1 MGPLPTAPEPVRPPA
16 PPPKPPAAPA
26 PPPAPAT
33 SLEDD
38 LTAVINRLVS
48 SFAHSLESMAQMPK
62 ADRDAIHRVE
72 LKRMADGCASVL
84 EQHGIPDSPHVAH
97 VMTLSC
103 DKVIKDAK
111 RHALDSFSDG
121 RLEQALYQL
130 CIDFVPLQGN

>member
-1 MGPLPTAPEPVRPPA
+1 M
-16 PPPKPPAAPA
+16 
-26 PPPAPAT
+26 
-33 SLEDD
+33 
-38 LTAVINRLVS
+38 INRLVS

-72 LKRMADGCASVL
+72 LKRMAEGCAAVL
-84 EQHGIPDSPHVAH
+84 EQHGIPDPPHVAH

-111 RHALDSFSDG
+111 RHAADSFSDG

-130 CIDFVPLQGN
+130 CIDFVPLQGR